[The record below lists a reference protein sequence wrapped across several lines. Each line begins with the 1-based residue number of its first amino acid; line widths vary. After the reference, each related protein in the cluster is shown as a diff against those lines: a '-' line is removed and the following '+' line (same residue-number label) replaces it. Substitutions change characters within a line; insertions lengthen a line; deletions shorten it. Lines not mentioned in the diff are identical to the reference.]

1 MTITVGVAAVKTIA
15 VTASPTSVGP
25 NGGTVV
31 VTATALDP
39 SGGSLAGIP
48 VTFSAD
54 HGGVDPG
61 VSITDANGQATFQF
75 VVPGTYPLSFT
86 GPAGVTFVTDPVA
99 TTATPIQVV
108 VASGQGA
115 SASATIT
122 SATSP

>member
-1 MTITVGVAAVKTIA
+1 VTLPQVNGTQIT
-15 VTASPTSVGP
+15 
-25 NGGTVV
+25 
-31 VTATALDP
+31 
-39 SGGSLAGIP
+39 LAD
-48 VTFSAD
+48 FSATL
-54 HGGVDPG
+54 GGE
-61 VSITDANGQATFQF
+61 TQALDANGQATFQF

-108 VASGQGA
+108 VASGQAA